1 MRITRIALLPLAAL
15 SVLAVTAPA
24 EAATAHRK
32 LLVELREEGGF
43 AGLHNRVAVYT
54 DGCAVLSRRT
64 GPTVRKCLTA
74 AEWRGLRGSLKH
86 LRLGRSESQPPGAD
100 FIAYRLAYKGHR
112 ATRYTL
118 PPTWQPVVSRMEKVL
133 VKYWAPN

>member
-1 MRITRIALLPLAAL
+1 MRISRIALLPLAAL
-15 SVLAVTAPA
+15 PVLAVTAPA
-24 EAATAHRK
+24 EAVTASRK
-32 LLVELREEGGF
+32 LVVELREEGGF
-43 AGLHNRVAVYT
+43 AGLRDRVAVYT

-86 LRLGRSESQPPGAD
+86 LRLGRSEPPPQGAD
-100 FIAYRLAYKGHR
+100 FLAYRLNYKGHR

-118 PPTWQPVVSRMEKVL
+118 PPTWRPVVSRLEKVL
-133 VKYWAPN
+133 VKYWAPD